1 MGGYGGAMRARGFH
15 QLAILQLRDCALHRA
30 FGKTGFVSEHT
41 QAGLDRTP
49 ALPGG
54 TAGKI
59 KVNEEGGR
67 LLIVSDNVTH
77 EDIENVI
84 VDRDGL
90 VKTRHGEEGLK
101 GLRGY
106 HITKLKYFRYT
117 DKRTTLFA
125 PARSLGLDADELRV
139 LGSGHD

>member
-30 FGKTGFVSEHT
+30 FGKTGFISEHT

-67 LLIVSDNVTH
+67 LLV
-77 EDIENVI
+77 
-84 VDRDGL
+84 
-90 VKTRHGEEGLK
+90 
-101 GLRGY
+101 
-106 HITKLKYFRYT
+106 
-117 DKRTTLFA
+117 A
-125 PARSLGLDADELRV
+125 LRV
-139 LGSGHD
+139 GGAISSARHYSPRASVGSTGRANACEWSTHREPEPRPFGQQQPTK

>member
-1 MGGYGGAMRARGFH
+1 
-15 QLAILQLRDCALHRA
+15 
-30 FGKTGFVSEHT
+30 
-41 QAGLDRTP
+41 
-49 ALPGG
+49 LPGG

-67 LLIVSDNVTH
+67 LLVVSDNVTH

-84 VDRDGL
+84 IDWDGL
-90 VKTRHGEEGLK
+90 VKTRHGGEGSK
-101 GLRGY
+101 GLHGY
-106 HITKLKYFRYT
+106 NVTKLKYFRYT

-125 PARSLGLDADELRV
+125 PERSLGLDADELRV